1 MTTIG
6 HNGGPAI
13 IAHADNIDSLVD
25 LANGIGAIKT
35 PEQEAQATALLDNLR
50 IAKKAADD
58 KRIELKRPHDNAA
71 AAVQAEWKPLLD
83 KCTKAEAA
91 VKDVLTPWRAA
102 LLAEQERQAKEARDA
117 AQALLDEAQAKL
129 CSDDLHEAID
139 GEAALKSATKLAA
152 KANAISKQATGLRTS
167 WEAQIT
173 DRRAALNHYLK
184 ANPEAFEALIQQ
196 LADSDARNA
205 ATRRDIPGVIFHERK
220 KAA

>member
-1 MTTIG
+1 MTAIG

-13 IAHADNIDSLVD
+13 IAHTDNINSLVD

-35 PEQEAQATALLDNLR
+35 PEQEAQATALLDDLR

-71 AAVQAEWKPLLD
+71 AAVQAEWRPLLD

-102 LLAEQERQAKEARDA
+102 LLAEQERQAKEAAYA
-117 AQALLDEAQAKL
+117 AQALLNEAQVKL
-129 CSDDLHEAID
+129 GSEDLHEAID
-139 GEAALKSATKLAA
+139 GEAALKTAGKLAA
-152 KANAISKQATGLRTS
+152 KAKAIGKQATGLRTS
-167 WEAQIT
+167 WEAEVT
-173 DRRAALNHYLK
+173 DRRTAMNYYLK